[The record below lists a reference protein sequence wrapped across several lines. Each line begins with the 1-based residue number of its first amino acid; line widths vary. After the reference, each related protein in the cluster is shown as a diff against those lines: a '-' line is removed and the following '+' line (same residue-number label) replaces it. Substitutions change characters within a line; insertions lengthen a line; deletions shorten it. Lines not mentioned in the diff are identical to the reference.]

1 MQKLLIRNFKKRR
14 SLLIFSILLLLFSL
28 ILPLGYSSAAE
39 SILKYRVRS
48 PRTSRIT
55 HEITVLNKGNLPVK
69 NIKIWVPIIKNET
82 PYHLVLIN
90 DIMANL
96 PYKNFENDSSNNTYI
111 YWQINSI
118 LPGTS
123 KQRLNIQFCHLTFN
137 TLLIP
142 IL

>member
-14 SLLIFSILLLLFSL
+14 SLLIFSILLLFSL

-55 HEITVLNKGNLPVK
+55 HEITVLNKGKFPVK

-96 PYKNFENDSSNNTYI
+96 PYKNFESDSSNNL
-111 YWQINSI
+111 S
-118 LPGTS
+118 
-123 KQRLNIQFCHLTFN
+123 
-137 TLLIP
+137 LIHISEP
-142 IL
+142 TRPY